1 MNFRSYNHLNDFDKL
16 ISKSGGSIY
25 LAGSGILPSVTNLIK
40 NSFIE
45 SKFPGEIHLKG
56 ANFMGPHTRLDI
68 RTSGYPDYLPNGY
81 IGISTSK
88 LDSISRDHDISYD
101 KIKRDY
107 LQNGNKTELIK
118 QIHEADDKYINEAL
132 RDGLKD

>member
-16 ISKSGGSIY
+16 ISKSETGGSIYLAGEGTGGSIY

-101 KIKRDY
+101 
-107 LQNGNKTELIK
+107 
-118 QIHEADDKYINEAL
+118 
-132 RDGLKD
+132 